1 MYGDFQISELVPH
14 EGFVIQQFRTHAQ
27 VAFRRG
33 ILKRNTYHGLTHMG
47 RCYHFRKKSTP
58 KSNDAKNKL
67 IPESTVDGLGI
78 GVASSYG
85 LLKQFNTLL
94 KEYFK
99 N

>member
-1 MYGDFQISELVPH
+1 
-14 EGFVIQQFRTHAQ
+14 
-27 VAFRRG
+27 
-33 ILKRNTYHGLTHMG
+33 MG

-67 IPESTVDGLGI
+67 IPESTVDGLSI
-78 GVASSYG
+78 GVAPSYG
-85 LLKQFNTLL
+85 LLKQLNTLL